1 VRALQ
6 GVRVLDLSRLLPGPY
21 ATLVLAD
28 LGADVVKVEDPD
40 LGDYLRSLPPLTSG
54 GAGGGMFAALN
65 RGKRSLSLD
74 LKAPGG
80 AALLLRL
87 AGKVDVIVEGFRPG
101 VLARLGCGPAK
112 LLQANPRLIVCSI
125 TGFGQTGPWR
135 DRAGH
140 DIGYLALA
148 GVLARCGTGAL
159 PQLPGVQLA
168 DLFGGSQSAVVAI
181 LAALLERNQT
191 GKGAHL
197 DVSMTEGVMGFLL
210 PHLGALAAGQA
221 PQARGEDV
229 LGGAMP
235 CYRVYPCKDGAMAL
249 GALEPKF
256 WQRFCAAVEIPDWET
271 RQFDREIVP
280 DVEDLFAGM
289 TRAEWTALLGPAD
302 CCCEPVLEPHEVL
315 KHPLHRSRDLT
326 VVSEGLPLLR
336 SQTALGHSSELP
348 SSPAP
353 SNGQHTEEV
362 LRELGLTDADLAR
375 LRSDAVLR

>member
-1 VRALQ
+1 MKALQ

-21 ATLVLAD
+21 ATMVLAD

-40 LGDYLRSLPPLTSG
+40 LGDYLRNLPPLTSG
-54 GAGGGMFAALN
+54 GGGGMFAALN

-80 AALLLRL
+80 AALLARL
-87 AGKVDVIVEGFRPG
+87 ATKVDVVVEGFRPG
-101 VLARLGCGPAK
+101 VLDRLGCGPAK

-135 DRAGH
+135 DKAGH
-140 DIGYLALA
+140 DIGYLALS

-168 DLFGGSQSAVVAI
+168 DLFGGSQSAVIAI
-181 LAALLERNQT
+181 LAALLQRDKT
-191 GKGAHL
+191 GQGAHL

-210 PHLGALAAGQA
+210 PHLGALAAGQP

-229 LGGAMP
+229 LSGSMP
-235 CYRVYPCKDGAMAL
+235 CYRVYACKDGAMAL

-256 WQRFCAAVEIPDWET
+256 WQRFCQAVEIPDWES

-280 DVEDLFAGM
+280 DVEDLFLGM
-289 TRAEWTALLGPAD
+289 TREECTALLGPAD

-315 KHPLHRSRDLT
+315 QHPLHAGRDLT
-326 VVSEGLPLLR
+326 VVSDGLPLLR
-336 SQTALGHSSELP
+336 SQAALGKAADLP
-348 SSPAP
+348 CSAAP
-353 SNGQHTEEV
+353 SNGQHTEEL
-362 LRELGLTDADLAR
+362 LRELGLSDDDLR
-375 LRSDAVLR
+375 QLRAEAVVR